1 MHHTME
7 KEKKIAFAADH
18 AGFELKESLIRFLKE
33 EGYTMLEDFGTHSS
47 ESTDYADYVH
57 PLAEAVAGHRS
68 DFGIVV
74 CGSGNGVNI
83 TANKHEGIRS
93 ALCWE
98 REIAELARAHNN
110 ANVCALPARF
120 ITEEQAREIVYAFLH
135 TAFEGGRHERRIEKI
150 EQF

>member
-1 MHHTME
+1 ME

-18 AGFELKESLIRFLKE
+18 AGYELKERIIRFLQE
-33 EGYTMLEDFGTHSS
+33 EGYTMLHDFGTHGT

-57 PLAEAVAGHRS
+57 PLAEAVAAHRF

-83 TANKHEGIRS
+83 TANKHDGIRS
-93 ALCWE
+93 ALCWN

-120 ITEEQAREIVYAFLH
+120 ISEEEAREIVYAFLH
-135 TAFEGGRHERRIEKI
+135 TAFEGGRHERRVEKI
-150 EQF
+150 EHF

>member
-1 MHHTME
+1 ME